1 MCVVF
6 FREIEFGER
15 YEGYIRF
22 GMSRLEFA
30 VVCSPNL
37 EDYTDGTQID
47 PEAERIRE
55 ALKIVITG
63 NGGVIDLEPD
73 EYALFFQLA
82 VSRVLIWYYSSMYS
96 YASMRGLTSRTI
108 ICSLPDEKTSRNIL
122 RRRKFGVVLPKNKPS
137 RRA

>member
-55 ALKIVITG
+55 AL
-63 NGGVIDLEPD
+63 
-73 EYALFFQLA
+73 
-82 VSRVLIWYYSSMYS
+82 IWYYSSMYS